1 MMAKAKAAIRLL
13 DTYDFVLM
21 NIKAAD
27 IASHDGDPELKVKV
41 IERLD
46 EMAGVLRTEMPEGT
60 VVAFLADHC
69 TPIETK
75 DHSGDPV
82 PLLIYCQGM
91 VRDTNASF
99 DEESCAHG
107 GLGRLRGKD
116 LLPILIDK
124 AGRSEKFGA

>member
-1 MMAKAKAAIRLL
+1 
-13 DTYDFVLM
+13 
-21 NIKAAD
+21 
-27 IASHDGDPELKVKV
+27 
-41 IERLD
+41 
-46 EMAGVLRTEMPEGT
+46 
-60 VVAFLADHC
+60 
-69 TPIETK
+69 
-75 DHSGDPV
+75 
-82 PLLIYCQGM
+82 M